1 MIVYDLK
8 CAADHGFEVW
18 FRDSAACDQQ
28 IAAGEVACPVCGS
41 TEVRKAV
48 MAPNLARGR
57 ARSPERGQKRDGAP
71 QEDAAAVEARKALL
85 ELRRQVEAN
94 CDYVGQR
101 FPEEA
106 RRIHYG
112 ETDARGIYGESTLEE
127 AEALEEEGVKVGRIP
142 WLPRENS

>member
-8 CAADHGFEVW
+8 CAADHVFEAW
-18 FRDSAACDQQ
+18 FRDSAACDEQ
-28 IAAGEVACPVCGS
+28 IRAGEVACPVCGS
-41 TEVRKAV
+41 AEVRKAV
-48 MAPNLARGR
+48 MAPNLARGK
-57 ARSPERGQKRDGAP
+57 ARGPAVQERSGSA
-71 QEDAAAVEARKALL
+71 EARKALL

-94 CDYVGQR
+94 CDYVGER

-112 ETDARGIYGESTLEE
+112 EADRRGIYGESTLEE
-127 AEALEEEGVKVGRIP
+127 AQALEEEGVKVGRIP

>member
-8 CAADHGFEVW
+8 CAAGHGFEAW
-18 FRDSAACDQQ
+18 FRDSAACDRQ
-28 IAAGEVACPVCGS
+28 IAAGEVACPSCGAAQ
-41 TEVRKAV
+41 VQKAV
-48 MAPNLARGR
+48 MAPNLARGK
-57 ARSPERGQKRDGAP
+57 ARGPAL
-71 QEDAAAVEARKALL
+71 QEDAAAAEARKALV

-94 CDYVGQR
+94 CDYVGER

-112 ETDARGIYGESTLEE
+112 ETDPRGIYGESSAEE
-127 AEALEEEGVKVGRIP
+127 AQALEEEGVKVGRIP

>member
-8 CAADHGFEVW
+8 CRDGHQFEAW
-18 FRDSAACDQQ
+18 FRDSAACDRQ
-28 IAAGEVACPVCGS
+28 IAAGEVACPTCGAAQ
-41 TEVRKAV
+41 VQKAV
-48 MAPNLARGR
+48 MAPNLARGK
-57 ARSPERGQKRDGAP
+57 ARGPALQD
-71 QEDAAAVEARKALL
+71 DAAAAEARKALV

-94 CDYVGQR
+94 CDYVGER

-112 ETDARGIYGESTLEE
+112 ETDPRGIYGESTREE
-127 AEALEEEGVKVGRIP
+127 AQALEEEGVKVGRIP